1 MCVEKVK
8 YWQLHN
14 TLLNMIIE
22 GIQKETQKSAHIYFF
37 FFSLLAAI
45 VDSFYSILLT
55 IFSLLHVHFEV
66 E

>member
-1 MCVEKVK
+1 MCGEGKILAIAQYVIK
-8 YWQLHN
+8 YDYRGN
-14 TLLNMIIE
+14 TKGNTKI
-22 GIQKETQKSAHIYFF
+22 SSHIL

-55 IFSLLHVHFEV
+55 FFLLHVHFEV